1 MNKKIVN
8 GIIIVFIIIIVMIGF
23 AYIHNSRKW
32 TRSKVVEL
40 MKKTENYNNFEITY
54 NNGEKVLY
62 RNNVLLQKNAEITIW
77 TNYETK
83 EKISIIQNEQ
93 YPNGK
98 VIVENNVENDY
109 EGLRYYL
116 KYINNNTYHYKYI
129 DEEEYNQ
136 KECVIIEL
144 ENKNEN
150 VCIKLYIDKANGT
163 TVKAEYYKINENE
176 RTLEISNEYN
186 IKLDQVTNNDIIK
199 PDLTK
204 YNDIEK
210 K

>member
-23 AYIHNSRKW
+23 AYIHNNRKW
-32 TRSKVVEL
+32 TRNKVVEL

-62 RNNVLLQKNAEITIW
+62 RNNVLLQKNSEITIW

-116 KYINNNTYHYKYI
+116 KYISNNTYYYKYI
-129 DEEEYNQ
+129 DEEKYNQ